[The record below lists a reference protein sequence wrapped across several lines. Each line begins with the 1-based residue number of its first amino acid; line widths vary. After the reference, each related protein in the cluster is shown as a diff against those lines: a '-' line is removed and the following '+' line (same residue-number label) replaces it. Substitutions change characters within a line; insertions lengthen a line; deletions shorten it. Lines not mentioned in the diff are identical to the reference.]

1 MPTVS
6 SFLGRKNSALVETDF
21 VGGVKLPIPDD
32 ALVQNVLPSL
42 ACFTCANSL
51 VSVGIC
57 TFYQL
62 VSMSKKGREGGR
74 RPCSSQHSQSTAS
87 GATFQDLHWNAS
99 LVLIILVFL
108 DAWNHTLD
116 QIIFD
121 LGFLVPG

>member
-6 SFLGRKNSALVETDF
+6 SFLGRENSALVETDF

-51 VSVGIC
+51 VRVGIC

-62 VSMSKKGREGGR
+62 VSMSKKGREGGGHV
-74 RPCSSQHSQSTAS
+74 PHSTVSPQPQEQPFRICT
-87 GATFQDLHWNAS
+87 GMLLWC
-99 LVLIILVFL
+99 
-108 DAWNHTLD
+108 
-116 QIIFD
+116 
-121 LGFLVPG
+121 